1 MPVDFLGIGAT
12 HDGTEISPRSGAAFD
27 RSYTVRLAR
36 AHEEN
41 GWDRLL
47 FAYSS
52 SSPDPSQ
59 AAALVAADTDA
70 IRLVVAHRPNVSA
83 PTYAATSLATL
94 DQASGGRVQIHIITG
109 GSTADQAAEGDHLP
123 KDERY
128 DRTREYIRILKKA
141 WTSPTPFDHVGRHY
155 RIQNFVSDVPPATQP
170 RPLISF
176 GGSSAAAYT
185 VGGAEADVFALWG
198 EPLAGTRE
206 QIASVDAAAAAA
218 GRADRPAIQVAFRPI
233 IAPTRAAAEDK
244 AHRILDRLRDAPR
257 GRPGAPE
264 NAGSQRL
271 LVQAGAADRHDR
283 ALWTSTAAATGGAGN
298 STALVGTPE
307 VVAAA
312 LLDYYDLGV
321 RHFSARGYDLLTDA
335 VEFGREVIPLVKA
348 EVARREADNARQ
360 DRFVAAASAFALA

>member
-12 HDGTEISPRSGAAFD
+12 HDGTEIQPRSGAAFD
-27 RSYTVRLAR
+27 RDYTVRLAR

-47 FAYSS
+47 FAYASG
-52 SSPDPSQ
+52 SPDPAQ
-59 AAALVAADTDA
+59 AAAVVGAETER
-70 IRLVVAHRPNVSA
+70 ITLVVAHRPNVSA
-83 PTYAATSLATL
+83 PTHIATTLATL
-94 DQASGGRVQIHIITG
+94 DQATGGRVQIHAITG

-128 DRTREYIRILKKA
+128 TRTREYLQILKQA
-141 WTSPTPFDHVGRHY
+141 WTSRTPFDFDGTHY
-155 RIQNFVSDVPPATQP
+155 RIEGFVSDVFPVQQP

-176 GGSSAAAYT
+176 GGSSAAAYA

-198 EPLAGTRE
+198 EPLAGTRD
-206 QIASVDAAAAAA
+206 QMASVDAAARAA
-218 GRADRPAIQVAFRPI
+218 GRTDRPAIQVAFRPI
-233 IAPTRAAAEDK
+233 IAPTQALAEAK
-244 AHRILDRLRDAPR
+244 ARDILARLRTAPR
-257 GRPGAPE
+257 RGSATPE

-271 LVQAGAADRHDR
+271 LAVAEGAERHDR
-283 ALWTSTAAATGGAGN
+283 ALWTATAAASGGAGN

-321 RHFSARGYDLLTDA
+321 RHFSARGYDLLADA

-348 EVARREADNARQ
+348 EVARREAESVRQ
-360 DRFVAAASAFALA
+360 DRFVAVATAFALA